1 MPSVNAE
8 IAAIFFEI
16 ADLLEIG
23 DANIFRIRAYRNA
36 ARMLTGLGRSVRE
49 MVESNEDLDRLPTIG
64 PDLSAKIVEVVTT
77 GRCEQLDRLRA
88 QVPPALADLLQVPG
102 LGPKRIHT
110 LHQELGIET
119 LDQLRQAAK
128 KGRIQTVHGFGRV
141 SEWHIL
147 EATRKILKKEVTFRY
162 SDVLPL
168 AEEILVDLKK
178 MSGVH
183 QAVVAGSLRRRRE
196 TVADIDLLV
205 TTDKPALLM
214 DQLTQGA
221 NVLRVLAKGITRSSV
236 VLNSGIQVDLRAIA
250 PESFGAAWMY
260 LTGSKS
266 HNIALRKL
274 AINAGLK
281 LNEYGLYRHWERIAG
296 ATEDAVF
303 HALGLPYI
311 EPELRENTGE
321 LEVALIGKLPR
332 LVQRTDLRGDLHVHT
347 KDSDGSD
354 NLREMAAAAKSRGL
368 QYLAITE
375 NSKRLTIAGGLSA
388 DALLYQMDRID
399 QLNTELDGF
408 VILKG
413 VEVDILEDGSLDIS
427 NDVLRRL
434 DLVVGA
440 IHSGFG
446 LTQEKQTARLLRA
459 MDSPS
464 FTILAH
470 PTGRLINERPPYLV
484 DMKQVLRKARER
496 GCFLELNAHPAR
508 LDLNDIDCRAAKDAG
523 VLVSINSDAHSAQQ
537 LDNLDFGVSYARRGW
552 LEACDV
558 LNTRTLEQLR
568 PLLASTMQGNL
579 QAAMA

>member
-1 MPSVNAE
+1 
-8 IAAIFFEI
+8 
-16 ADLLEIG
+16 
-23 DANIFRIRAYRNA
+23 
-36 ARMLTGLGRSVRE
+36 
-49 MVESNEDLDRLPTIG
+49 
-64 PDLSAKIVEVVTT
+64 
-77 GRCEQLDRLRA
+77 
-88 QVPPALADLLQVPG
+88 LADLLQVPG
-102 LGPKRIHT
+102 LGPKRIRT

-141 SEWHIL
+141 SERRIL
-147 EATRKILKKEVTFRY
+147 EATRELLKQEGPFRY

-168 AEEILVDLKK
+168 AEEILAELKK
-178 MSGVH
+178 MSGVD

-205 TTDKPALLM
+205 TTDKPELLM
-214 DQLTQGA
+214 DHLTQGA
-221 NVLRVLAKGITRSSV
+221 NVQRVLAKGITRSSV
-236 VLNSGIQVDLRAIA
+236 VLNNGIQVDLRAIA
-250 PESFGAAWMY
+250 PVSFGAAWMY
-260 LTGSKS
+260 FTGSKS

-274 AINAGLK
+274 AQNAGLK
-281 LNEYGLYRHWERIAG
+281 LNEYGLYRQRERIAG
-296 ATEDAVF
+296 TTEDAVF

-311 EPELRENTGE
+311 EPELRENNGE
-321 LEVALIGKLPR
+321 IEAARIGKLPR

-347 KDSDGSD
+347 KDSDGHD
-354 NLREMAAAAKSRGL
+354 NLKEMADAAKSRGL

-375 NSKRLTIAGGLSA
+375 HSKRLAIASGLSA

-427 NDVLRRL
+427 NDILRRL

-508 LDLNDIDCRAAKDAG
+508 QDLTDIDCRAAKDAG
-523 VLVSINSDAHSAQQ
+523 VLISVNSDAHSVQQ
-537 LDNLDFGVSYARRGW
+537 LDNLDFGVGFARRGW
-552 LEACDV
+552 LDG
-558 LNTRTLEQLR
+558 LDPILRTHLD
-568 PLLASTMQGNL
+568 SWV
-579 QAAMA
+579 